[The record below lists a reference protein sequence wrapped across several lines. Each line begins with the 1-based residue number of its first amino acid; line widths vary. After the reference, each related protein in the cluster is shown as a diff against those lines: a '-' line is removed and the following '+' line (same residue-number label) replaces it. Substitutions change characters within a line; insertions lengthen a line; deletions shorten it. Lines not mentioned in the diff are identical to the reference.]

1 MHCLFIFVAFKNL
14 DIKHIDCKIVFLN
27 GNGDLKIN
35 IQQSEN
41 VISNNSKTQQSL
53 SKHFEMQDL
62 SYPKSFLALD
72 ITPHENDSI
81 LIDQN
86 GYIDRILP
94 HFHMSDVISSK
105 IPPDPS
111 IHLFKAAQLD
121 KHANE
126 KLYQQLIL
134 GKG

>member
-1 MHCLFIFVAFKNL
+1 MQNL
-14 DIKHIDCKIVFLN
+14 N
-27 GNGDLKIN
+27 
-35 IQQSEN
+35 
-41 VISNNSKTQQSL
+41 
-53 SKHFEMQDL
+53 
-62 SYPKSFLALD
+62 YPKSFLALD
-72 ITPHENDSI
+72 ITSHENSSI

-94 HFHMSDVISSK
+94 HFHMSDIISSK
-105 IPPDPS
+105 IPPDSS
-111 IHLFKAAQLD
+111 IHLLKAAQLD